1 MSNIQFLIIFVT
13 GFFILNVYHD
23 GKYIEILKSGKK
35 YYIMVGY
42 AFIGL
47 SIYLLMKNNPQDG
60 AKLVSHATNMIKF
73 MPIDKD
79 SSDLLSP
86 ALNHASNYLA
96 QKQSHNTINYDDT
109 LYETKK
115 TDNRANSA
123 KKTALRI

>member
-13 GFFILNVYHD
+13 GFFILNAYHE

-47 SIYLLMKNNPQDG
+47 SIYLLMKNNPKDG

-73 MPIDKD
+73 MPIDKN
-79 SSDLLSP
+79 SSDLLTP
-86 ALNHASNYLA
+86 ALNRFQLFS
-96 QKQSHNTINYDDT
+96 
-109 LYETKK
+109 TK
-115 TDNRANSA
+115 TNS
-123 KKTALRI
+123 